1 MARPGSTPGSL
12 SKKRIDME
20 TIEKKVADTILQRSC
35 DSIEIDGNV
44 YPIAPPTPATLILIS
59 ELIAEM
65 PDVRLDAENILF
77 EVLNK
82 AKDCKVLGKIAATLI
97 LGAKRVNEHRT
108 VIVDSLFSRRVFS
121 WKRFRFE
128 TDYSK
133 KKKVEVDELDHL
145 SKLILEGCTPKTL
158 RELVAKRIS
167 ALEISDFF
175 GLTTSLS
182 EANLLKRTKE
192 VETTYG
198 E

>member
-1 MARPGSTPGSL
+1 MG
-12 SKKRIDME
+12 
-20 TIEKKVADTILQRSC
+20 TIEKTVTDTILQRS
-35 DSIEIDGNV
+35 SESLEIAGNV

-65 PDVRLDAENILF
+65 PEVRLDADNILF

-82 AKDCKVLGKIAATLI
+82 AKDCKPLGKIVATLI

-108 VIVDSLFSRRVFS
+108 IIVDKVVPKRVFR
-121 WKRFRFE
+121 WNKLHWE
-128 TDYSK
+128 TEYFHK
-133 KKKVEVDELDHL
+133 KQVEVDEFEHL
-145 SKLILEGCTPKTL
+145 STLVLEECTNKVL
-158 RELVAKRIS
+158 REIATKR
-167 ALEISDFF
+167 LNNMQISDFF

-192 VETTYG
+192 VETASG